1 MLNLEHG
8 VLPAG
13 SSDQAMRWPGVWARW
28 DSGYYLTIARNGYSA
43 SNATP
48 AFYPLYPLILR
59 FIKIVTNLDVVS
71 IGTIFS
77 TIFTTIA
84 FLVIFNTFSADFD
97 ISINKDIILLLSL
110 FPTAFFLF
118 SIYTESLFLFLS
130 IIVYYLT
137 QRKKWK
143 LAALSCF
150 LASITRDNGFLVTV
164 IIAIEFLYSTKINKK
179 SLISAF
185 VLCLPGII
193 GFISYH
199 AFLGI
204 IFGDPLLSIHVH
216 ENVGKRFITW
226 PWISILDTIE
236 LAVLGK
242 GVEGNW
248 FWRLVGWQELAFTGL
263 FSLLA
268 ILGWKLLRPS
278 LAAYLSLSLIVF
290 TASHGPYGMGL
301 MSVPR
306 YVLPLFPGFIVM
318 AIFLRHHRYLRW
330 IVLTGSA
337 LLLLWYTFWF
347 GSGRWVA

>member
-1 MLNLEHG
+1 MRDTLQSIWMKLLCRWWPAILAVGLYFILTVTAIAGAHMLNLEHG

-130 IIVYYLT
+130 IIVYCLT
-137 QRKKWK
+137 QRKKVEV
-143 LAALSCF
+143 
-150 LASITRDNGFLVTV
+150 G
-164 IIAIEFLYSTKINKK
+164 
-179 SLISAF
+179 
-185 VLCLPGII
+185 
-193 GFISYH
+193 GFIM
-199 AFLGI
+199 F
-204 IFGDPLLSIHVH
+204 FG
-216 ENVGKRFITW
+216 K
-226 PWISILDTIE
+226 
-236 LAVLGK
+236 
-242 GVEGNW
+242 
-248 FWRLVGWQELAFTGL
+248 
-263 FSLLA
+263 
-268 ILGWKLLRPS
+268 
-278 LAAYLSLSLIVF
+278 Y
-290 TASHGPYGMGL
+290 Y
-301 MSVPR
+301 PR
-306 YVLPLFPGFIVM
+306 
-318 AIFLRHHRYLRW
+318 
-330 IVLTGSA
+330 
-337 LLLLWYTFWF
+337 
-347 GSGRWVA
+347 